1 MRVNNSICKATVRFL
16 MGVVLAGG
24 LFATATQAQSRFD
37 GTFKLTNEVHWRA
50 AVLPPGDY
58 SLRLDTA
65 RGMLVVTDAHTNKA
79 VALEAVRV
87 DSDAK
92 NRDSQLV
99 IEFQGNRRIVRSARL
114 AGFGEVFHSTQ
125 KSQAAKEAGPQEAIL
140 IDRTWATAK

>member
-1 MRVNNSICKATVRFL
+1 MRVNNSICKASVRFL
-16 MGVVLAGG
+16 LGVVLAGG
-24 LFATATQAQSRFD
+24 LFAATTQAQSRFE

-65 RGMLVVTDAHTNKA
+65 KRMLVLSDAHTNKP
-79 VALEAVRV
+79 VALEAVRI
-87 DSDAK
+87 DSDAQ

-99 IEFQGNRRIVRSARL
+99 IESQGNRLIVRSARL

-125 KSQAAKEAGPQEAIL
+125 TSQAAKEAGTQEAIL
-140 IDRTWATAK
+140 IDRTWVTAK

>member
-1 MRVNNSICKATVRFL
+1 MRVTNSICKATVRVL

-37 GTFKLTNEVHWRA
+37 GTFKLTNEVHWRD

-65 RGMLVVTDAHTNKA
+65 REMIVVSDAHTNKA
-79 VALEAVRV
+79 MALEAVRI

-99 IEFQGNRRIVRSARL
+99 IESQGNQLIVRSARL

-125 KSQAAKEAGPQEAIL
+125 KSKAAKEAGTQEAIL
-140 IDRTWATAK
+140 IERSWVTAK